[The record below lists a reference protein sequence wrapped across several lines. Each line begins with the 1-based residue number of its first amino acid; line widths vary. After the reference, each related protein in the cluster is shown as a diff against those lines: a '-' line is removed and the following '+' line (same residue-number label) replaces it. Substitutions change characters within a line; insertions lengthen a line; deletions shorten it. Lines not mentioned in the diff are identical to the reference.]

1 MAESANSRDLS
12 RRDFV
17 RSSAAIGAGVAGLG
31 LARSAHAAGSD
42 VIRIGVVGCGG
53 RGTGAAANAMDA
65 DPGVR
70 LVAMSD
76 LFADRVRGRRNAL
89 KAQKAE
95 QVQVDDEHCFDGMD
109 GYKQVID
116 AVDVVLIACAAKFHP
131 MYLKAG
137 IEAGKHVF
145 VEKPHAIDPLG
156 IKVVN
161 EATELAKRKNLG
173 ILSGLQSRFH
183 PAIRETIQRVQD
195 GQIGTITSIEENF
208 IRGPYGATSR
218 PTGMRELEIQYGNQ
232 YRFSWLCGDDVTQ
245 SLVHNLDRATWA
257 MLETPPVKC
266 HGLGGR
272 SSSQNLL
279 GDVFDHHSVV
289 YHYANGARL
298 YAFCRT
304 TIGCYNENSSMI
316 VGTKGTAFPLAGRIT
331 GENAWSFSGAVGQ
344 SVRCRAS
351 GLPQVDPGRPTAELR
366 RNHGPQHLGRYHGP
380 TLLLQRPRTD
390 VGTREPIRLLPSA
403 KARGM
408 HLGHGPAHRTRRTGR
423 LPGLRHPR
431 HEHQR
436 LTLASAQPVEG
447 RTAPWSCT
455 SPRSGCEKAGPGY
468 RN

>member
-331 GENAWSFSGAVGQ
+331 GENAWSFSGASDNPYVVEHRDFLKSIRDGQPLNCGETMARSTLVGIMGQLSCYSGRELTWERVSQ
-344 SVRCRAS
+344 SDYC
-351 GLPQVDPGRPTAELR
+351 LPPKPEECTWDMDPPTVPDEQGVYPVCAT
-366 RNHGPQHLGRYHGP
+366 P
-380 TLLLQRPRTD
+380 
-390 VGTREPIRLLPSA
+390 
-403 KARGM
+403 GM
-408 HLGHGPAHRTRRTGR
+408 STN
-423 LPGLRHPR
+423 
-431 HEHQR
+431 
-436 LTLASAQPVEG
+436 V
-447 RTAPWSCT
+447 
-455 SPRSGCEKAGPGY
+455 
-468 RN
+468 